1 MRSAMAPLTHRAE
14 VPSQED
20 HSTNPLGAHSLSKRP
35 IPGRLPQRHGTG
47 YCAGRKQALEK
58 QIIQLSLKGL
68 PQFEAE
74 NEEPLLRVL
83 SKNSGDL
90 SEEHLREG

>member
-1 MRSAMAPLTHRAE
+1 MRLAMAPLTHRAE

-20 HSTNPLGAHSLSKRP
+20 HSTNPLGAHSLSKRAF
-35 IPGRLPQRHGTG
+35 PGKQPQCHGTG
-47 YCAGRKQALEK
+47 YCARRKQALEM

-68 PQFEAE
+68 PLFEEE

-83 SKNSGDL
+83 SQNSGDL
-90 SEEHLREG
+90 SEEQLREG